1 MGETEKYDA
10 RSIKVLEGIDAVR
23 KRPAMYIGDTTQRGL
38 HHLLEEV
45 VGNSVDE
52 AMGGFCNNITVKLNL
67 DGSAVVLDDGRGIPV
82 DEHAEMKKPAVEV
95 VMTTLHAGGKFE
107 NQSYKVSG
115 GLHGV
120 GISVV
125 NALSEWLEVEVRRDE
140 QVYFQRYERGIR
152 KTNLEERGATK
163 KTGTR
168 IVFKPDSS
176 IFDETEFSVDVV
188 KKRIR
193 ELAFLNRGL
202 CITVID
208 ERTDSKDQFKY
219 DGGIKVFV
227 KELNN
232 GKEVIHKDVIYSER
246 EQKGIVVEFAIQ
258 YNSGYTENILSFA
271 NNINTVE
278 GGTHEIGFRTALTRT
293 LNAYARGAG
302 LIKDGK
308 APTGDDYREGL
319 TAIISVK
326 VPEPQFEGQTKTKLG
341 NRDVQGLVEAVINER
356 LNIYCEENPTSVRA
370 IVNKA
375 IDTSR
380 AREAAR
386 RARELARR
394 KGALVGGDLPGKL
407 ADCSSRDVGSTEL
420 FIVEG
425 ISAGG
430 SAKQGRD
437 RRTQAILPL
446 KGVILNVEKARVEKM
461 LNNEEIR
468 TLVSAIGTGIGVE
481 EFNADKLRYGKVI
494 IMTDADVDGAHIR
507 TLLLTFFFR
516 QMPELINKGNIYI
529 AQPPLYKITKK
540 RRQEYLYD
548 DKELQESMVN
558 IGTEEAVVEVCN
570 GETNRLSG
578 DKLKKLVDLLEKMK
592 RYDKMLNKKDV
603 SFKDYLEKGREGCYP
618 LYKVIYNG
626 QERYLYSD
634 GELSDLIKQHQ
645 KEKGSSVEVVE
656 EDIEKGKNGEDA
668 IRVTEFHESKEIEN
682 TVKLIEQEGLKIEA
696 YFKKAGDKKLPSIN
710 LIYNED
716 KMCVSALCELLTKV
730 REAGKSGLSIQ
741 RYKGL
746 GEMNAEELATTTMN
760 LSTRTLLKVKIEDG
774 IKADTIFS
782 ILSGKDV
789 QQRREYIQNH
799 ALDVKTLDV

>member
-1 MGETEKYDA
+1 MGEIEKYDA

-125 NALSEWLEVEVRRDE
+125 NALSEWLEVEVKRDKH
-140 QVYFQRYERGIR
+140 VYFQRYERGIR
-152 KTNLEERGATK
+152 KTELEERGATK

-168 IVFKPDSS
+168 IVFKPDSD
-176 IFDETEFSVDVV
+176 IFNEMEFSVDVV

-227 KELNN
+227 KELNK

-271 NNINTVE
+271 NNINTKE

-308 APTGDDYREGL
+308 VPTGDDYREGL
-319 TAIISVK
+319 TAVISVK
-326 VPEPQFEGQTKTKLG
+326 VPEPQFEGQTKTKLE
-341 NRDVQGLVEAVINER
+341 NREVQGLVEAVINEH
-356 LNIYCEENPTSVRA
+356 LNIYCEETPTSARA
-370 IVNKA
+370 IINKA

-386 RARELARR
+386 KARELARR

-407 ADCSSRDVGSTEL
+407 ADCSSNDVSSTEL

-468 TLVSAIGTGIGVE
+468 TLISAIGTGIGVE

-548 DKELQESMVN
+548 DKELQAFMVN
-558 IGTEEAVVEVCN
+558 IGAEEAVVEVCN
-570 GETNRLSG
+570 GGIKRLSG
-578 DKLKKLVDLLEKMK
+578 DKLKKFVDLLEKME

-603 SFKDYLEKGREGCYP
+603 SFEDYLERGREGRYP

-656 EDIEKGKNGEDA
+656 EDIEKGRNGEDA

-696 YFKKAGDKKLPSIN
+696 YFKKSGDRKPPSIN
-710 LIYNED
+710 LIYNGD

-774 IKADTIFS
+774 IKADEIFS

-799 ALDVKTLDV
+799 ALDVKNLDV

>member
-1 MGETEKYDA
+1 
-10 RSIKVLEGIDAVR
+10 
-23 KRPAMYIGDTTQRGL
+23 MYIGDTTQRGL

-67 DGSAVVLDDGRGIPV
+67 DGSAMVQDDGRGIPV
-82 DEHAEMKKPAVEV
+82 DKHVEMNKPAVEV

-107 NQSYKVSG
+107 GKSYKVSG

-120 GISVV
+120 GVSVV
-125 NALSEWLEVEVRRDE
+125 NALSEWLEVEVRRGGS
-140 QVYFQRYERGIR
+140 VYFQRFECGQR
-152 KTNLEERGATK
+152 KTELEERGATK

-168 IVFKPDSS
+168 IVFMPDRS
-176 IFDETEFSVDVV
+176 IFDETKFSVDVV
-188 KKRIR
+188 KKRTR

-202 CITVID
+202 CITIID
-208 ERTDSKDQFKY
+208 EGTDSKEQFKY

-227 KELNN
+227 KELNR
-232 GKEVIHKDVIYSER
+232 GKEVVHKDVIYSER
-246 EQKGIVVEFAIQ
+246 EQKGVVVEFAIQ
-258 YNSGYTENILSFA
+258 YNDGYTENVLSFA
-271 NNINTVE
+271 NNINTME
-278 GGTHEIGFRTALTRT
+278 GGTHVIGFKTALTRT
-293 LNAYARGAG
+293 LNVYAKRAG
-302 LIKDGK
+302 LVKDGK

-341 NRDVQGLVEAVINER
+341 NREVQGLVEAVINER
-356 LNIYCEENPTSVRA
+356 LNIYCEENPASARA
-370 IVNKA
+370 IINKA
-375 IDTSR
+375 IETSR

-394 KGALVGGDLPGKL
+394 KSALAGGDLPGKL
-407 ADCSSRDVGSTEL
+407 ADCSSRDVNTTEL

-425 ISAGG
+425 MSAGG

-468 TLVSAIGTGIGVE
+468 TLISAIGTGIGVE
-481 EFNADKLRYGKVI
+481 EFDANKLRYGKVI

-516 QMPELINKGNIYI
+516 QMPDLINKGNIYI
-529 AQPPLYKITKK
+529 AQPPLYKVTKK
-540 RRQEYLYD
+540 RKQEYLYD
-548 DKELQESMVN
+548 DKELQKTMVN
-558 IGTEEAVVEVCN
+558 MGADEAVVEVCN
-570 GETNRLSG
+570 GETKRLGG
-578 DKLKKLVDLLEKMK
+578 DKLKKFVSLLEKME
-592 RYDKMLNKKDV
+592 RYDKMLNKKGV
-603 SFKDYLEKGREGCYP
+603 SFKDYLGGRREGRYP

-634 GELSDLIKQHQ
+634 GELNDLVKRHQ
-645 KEKGSSVEVVE
+645 KEKGNSIEIVE
-656 EDIEKGKNGEDA
+656 EDIEKGRNGEDS

-682 TVKLIEQEGLKIEA
+682 TVKLIEMEGLKIEA
-696 YFKKAGDKKLPSIN
+696 YFEEVGKKKLPPIN
-710 LIYNED
+710 LIYNGN
-716 KMCVSALCELLTKV
+716 KMCVSSLSELLTKV
-730 REAGKSGLSIQ
+730 REVGKSGLSIQ

-746 GEMNAEELATTTMN
+746 GEMNADELASTTMN

-774 IKADTIFS
+774 IKADKIFS
-782 ILSGKDV
+782 TLSGKDV
-789 QQRREYIQNH
+789 QQRREYIETH
-799 ALDVKTLDV
+799 ALDVKNLDV

>member
-10 RSIKVLEGIDAVR
+10 RSIKVLEGIAAVR

-152 KTNLEERGATK
+152 KTDLEERGATK

-319 TAIISVK
+319 TAVISVK
-326 VPEPQFEGQTKTKLG
+326 VPEPQFEGQTKTRLG

-356 LNIYCEENPTSVRA
+356 LNIYCEENPTSARA

-468 TLVSAIGTGIGVE
+468 TLISAIGTGIGVE

-578 DKLKKLVDLLEKMK
+578 DKLKKLVDLLEKME

-799 ALDVKTLDV
+799 ALDVKNLDV

>member
-1 MGETEKYDA
+1 MSETEKYDA
-10 RSIKVLEGIDAVR
+10 RSIKVLGGIEAVR

-67 DGSAVVLDDGRGIPV
+67 DGSAMVQDDGRGIPV
-82 DEHAEMKKPAVEV
+82 DKHVEMNKPAVEV

-107 NQSYKVSG
+107 GKSYKVSG

-120 GISVV
+120 GVSVV
-125 NALSEWLEVEVRRDE
+125 NALSEWLEVEVRRSGS
-140 QVYFQRYERGIR
+140 VYFQRFERGQR
-152 KTNLEERGATK
+152 KTELEERGATK

-168 IVFKPDSS
+168 IVFMPDRS
-176 IFDETEFSVDVV
+176 IFDETTFSVDVV
-188 KKRIR
+188 KKRTR

-202 CITVID
+202 CITIID
-208 ERTDSKDQFKY
+208 EGADSKEQFKY

-227 KELNN
+227 KELNR
-232 GKEVIHKDVIYSER
+232 GKEVVHKDVIYSER
-246 EQKGIVVEFAIQ
+246 EQRGVVVEFAIQ
-258 YNSGYTENILSFA
+258 YNDGYTENVLSFA
-271 NNINTVE
+271 NNINTME
-278 GGTHEIGFRTALTRT
+278 GGTHVIGFRTALTRT
-293 LNAYARGAG
+293 LNAYARKAG
-302 LIKDGK
+302 LVKDGK
-308 APTGDDYREGL
+308 APAGDDYREGL
-319 TAIISVK
+319 TAIVSVK

-341 NRDVQGLVEAVINER
+341 NREVQGIVEAVINER
-356 LNIYCEENPTSVRA
+356 LNIYCEENPTSARA
-370 IVNKA
+370 IISKA
-375 IDTSR
+375 IETSR

-394 KGALVGGDLPGKL
+394 KGALAGGDLPGKL
-407 ADCSSRDVGSTEL
+407 ADCSSRDVNSTEL

-425 ISAGG
+425 MSAGG

-461 LNNEEIR
+461 LSNEEIR
-468 TLVSAIGTGIGVE
+468 TLISAIGTGIGVE
-481 EFNADKLRYGKVI
+481 EFDANKLRYGKVI

-529 AQPPLYKITKK
+529 AQPPLYKVTKK
-540 RRQEYLYD
+540 RKQKYLYD
-548 DKELQESMVN
+548 DKELQKTMVSM
-558 IGTEEAVVEVCN
+558 GADEAVVEVCN
-570 GETNRLSG
+570 GETKRLGG
-578 DKLKKLVDLLEKMK
+578 DKLKKFVSLLEKME
-592 RYDKMLNKKDV
+592 RYDKMLNKKGV
-603 SFKDYLEKGREGCYP
+603 SFKDYLGGRREGCYP

-634 GELSDLIKQHQ
+634 GELNDLVKRHQ
-645 KEKGSSVEVVE
+645 KEKGSSIEIVE
-656 EDIEKGKNGEDA
+656 EDIEKGRNGEDS

-682 TVKLIEQEGLKIEA
+682 TVKLIEQEGLKIET
-696 YFKKAGDKKLPSIN
+696 YFEELEKRKLPPIN
-710 LIYNED
+710 LIYNGN
-716 KMCVSALCELLTKV
+716 KMCISSLCELLTKV
-730 REAGKSGLSIQ
+730 REVGKSGLSIQ

-746 GEMNAEELATTTMN
+746 GEMNADELAATTMN

-774 IKADTIFS
+774 IKADKIFS
-782 ILSGKDV
+782 TLSGKDV
-789 QQRREYIQNH
+789 QRRREYIETH
-799 ALDVKTLDV
+799 ALDVKNLDV

>member
-1 MGETEKYDA
+1 MGEIEKYDA

-125 NALSEWLEVEVRRDE
+125 NALSEWLEVEVKRDE
-140 QVYFQRYERGIR
+140 HVYFQRYERGIR
-152 KTNLEERGATK
+152 KTELEERGATK

-168 IVFKPDSS
+168 IVFKPDSD
-176 IFDETEFSVDVV
+176 IFNEMEFSVDVV

-227 KELNN
+227 KELNK

-271 NNINTVE
+271 NNINTKE

-308 APTGDDYREGL
+308 VPTGDDYREGL
-319 TAIISVK
+319 TAVISVK

-341 NRDVQGLVEAVINER
+341 NREVQGLVEAVINEH
-356 LNIYCEENPTSVRA
+356 LNIYCEETPTSARA
-370 IVNKA
+370 IINKA

-386 RARELARR
+386 KARELARR

-407 ADCSSRDVGSTEL
+407 ADCSSNDVSSTEL

-468 TLVSAIGTGIGVE
+468 TLISAIGTGIGVE

-548 DKELQESMVN
+548 DKELQAFMVN
-558 IGTEEAVVEVCN
+558 IGAEEAVVEVCN
-570 GETNRLSG
+570 GGIKRLSG
-578 DKLKKLVDLLEKMK
+578 DKLKKFVDLLEKME

-603 SFKDYLEKGREGCYP
+603 SFEDYLERGREGRYP

-656 EDIEKGKNGEDA
+656 EDIEKGRNGEDA

-696 YFKKAGDKKLPSIN
+696 YFKKSGDRKPPSIN
-710 LIYNED
+710 LIYNGD

-782 ILSGKDV
+782 ILSGKEV
-789 QQRREYIQNH
+789 QQRREYIQTH
-799 ALDVKTLDV
+799 ALDVKNLDV

>member
-140 QVYFQRYERGIR
+140 HVYFQRYERGIR
-152 KTNLEERGATK
+152 KTDLEERGATK

-176 IFDETEFSVDVV
+176 IFDETEFSVDIV

-319 TAIISVK
+319 TAVISVK

-356 LNIYCEENPTSVRA
+356 LNIYCEENPTSARA

-407 ADCSSRDVGSTEL
+407 ADCSSRDVDSTEL

-468 TLVSAIGTGIGVE
+468 TLISAIGTGIGVE

-578 DKLKKLVDLLEKMK
+578 DKLKKLVDLLGKME

-603 SFKDYLEKGREGCYP
+603 SFKDYLEKRREGRYP

-656 EDIEKGKNGEDA
+656 EDIEKDKNGEDA

-696 YFKKAGDKKLPSIN
+696 YFKKAGDKKLSSIN

-789 QQRREYIQNH
+789 QQRREYIQAH
-799 ALDVKTLDV
+799 ALDVKNLDV